1 VTFVVLFI
9 LAVVWAVYLVSWFR
23 SRTVH
28 TGGNSISTFSNH
40 LSILE
45 RTAPGANP
53 STYRNQM
60 VNRAPKLSPQK
71 KRRRDILVALL
82 GATGTT
88 FLGMIAIGGMV
99 TNLFLICLVLTASY
113 VGLLA
118 TAQKQALE
126 RRAKVRYLDET
137 APVAGRM
144 TSAGEFVD
152 EEAEAD
158 PVRRFYAVNSN

>member
-1 VTFVVLFI
+1 MVLFI

-23 SRTVH
+23 SRTVQ

-53 STYRNQM
+53 SAYSNQM
-60 VNRAPKLSPQK
+60 VNRPPKLSPQK
-71 KRRRDILVALL
+71 KRRRDILVGLL
-82 GATGTT
+82 AATGTT
-88 FLGMIAIGGMV
+88 FLGTIAIGGMV
-99 TNLFLICLVLTASY
+99 TNLFLLCLVLTASY

-126 RRAKVRYLDET
+126 RRAKVRYLDDA
-137 APVAGRM
+137 APVAEM
-144 TSAGEFVD
+144 ATAADAFLD

>member
-1 VTFVVLFI
+1 MTFVVLFI

-53 STYRNQM
+53 STYRNQ
-60 VNRAPKLSPQK
+60 VVSRTPKLSSQK
-71 KRRRDILVALL
+71 KRRRDILVGLL
-82 GATGTT
+82 GATGAT
-88 FLGMIAIGGMV
+88 FLGTIAIGGMV
-99 TNLFLICLVLTASY
+99 TNLFLLCLVLTASY

-126 RRAKVRYLDET
+126 RRTKVRYLDEA
-137 APVAGRM
+137 APVAEWA
-144 TSAGEFVD
+144 TSADEFLD
-152 EEAEAD
+152 EDAEAY
-158 PVRRFYAVNSN
+158 PARRFYAVNGN

>member
-1 VTFVVLFI
+1 VVLFI

-60 VNRAPKLSPQK
+60 VNRPPKLSAQK
-71 KRRRDILVALL
+71 KRRRDILVGLL

-88 FLGMIAIGGMV
+88 FLGTIAIGGMV
-99 TNLFLICLVLTASY
+99 TNLFLLCLVLTVSY

-126 RRAKVRYLDET
+126 RRAKVRYLDEA
-137 APVAGRM
+137 APVARRM